1 MAEPKRIL
9 ALAVGDPRFSQLIDH
24 PSKPYGVRPY
34 ISGLIE
40 GLSKREPSRMLGTD
54 YVIDYRQAWHQELH
68 QAQPFGN
75 MQDAALIYVM
85 STSVMQAAGRVTEQP
100 LIVFSNCSDHKLQD
114 LVKKKRATG
123 FSAQRPQTAGD
134 CFDRFLRTVP
144 TLKEVFI
151 LHKSDYDPS
160 DHAVQLIKKA
170 AAAKHVGTKVI
181 EVTSL
186 SDLQE
191 QLLRLPERHLGA
203 EATVGLQVAPAD
215 LLFATT
221 PWIIK
226 HVQEAKRLPVF
237 FPVTDWVPSGLG
249 GYGVPQF
256 RCGERTADHVDRILW
271 PKPGQEFT
279 PEVVEA
285 PASDFEWAVSSAAAR
300 ALKLEIPKQEVEK
313 KEMHIV

>member
-1 MAEPKRIL
+1 MVAKRIL
-9 ALAVGDPRFSQLIDH
+9 ALAVGDPRFSQIIDH

-40 GLSKREPSRMLGTD
+40 GLSKLKNPRTVGTD

-68 QAQPFGN
+68 QAQPFRD
-75 MQDAALIYVM
+75 MQNPDLIYVM
-85 STSVMQAAGRVTEQP
+85 STSVMHAAGRLTTEP
-100 LIVFSNCSDHKLQD
+100 PIVFSNCSDHKLQD
-114 LVKKKRATG
+114 LVKAKRATG

-144 TLKEVFI
+144 TLEEVFI

-160 DHAVQLIKKA
+160 DHAKELIKKA
-170 AAAKHVGTKVI
+170 AAAKGKKTKVI

-191 QLLRLPERHLGA
+191 QLSRLPERPVGT

-215 LLFATT
+215 LLFATA

-256 RCGERTADHVDRILW
+256 RCGERTADHVGKILW
-271 PKPGQEFT
+271 PEAGGMFT

-285 PASDFEWAVSSAAAR
+285 ISSDFEWAVSRAAAK
-300 ALKLEIPKQEVEK
+300 ALQLDISKQQLAE
-313 KEMHIV
+313 KEMHVV